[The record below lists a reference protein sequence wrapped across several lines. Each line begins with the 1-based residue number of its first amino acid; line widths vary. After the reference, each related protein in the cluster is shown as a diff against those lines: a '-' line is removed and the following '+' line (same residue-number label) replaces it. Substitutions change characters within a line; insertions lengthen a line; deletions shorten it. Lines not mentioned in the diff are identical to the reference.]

1 MAEYYLVR
9 HGKTEGN
16 LSGRYI
22 GTTDEPLCPEGIRA
36 LEDLRIPL
44 PEIVYCSPMKRCR
57 QSAELLWPEVPVTVV
72 PDLRECDFGR
82 FENKNYLEL
91 ADDPAYQAWIDSGG
105 TLPFPGG
112 ESMAVFKRRVLAAF
126 DRIQEEM
133 RQKRRRR
140 AGLLVHGG
148 TIMAILEQYGSPKRA
163 YFDWQ
168 VRNGEGYL
176 LNPEAHVTVKIEH
189 MVD

>member
-16 LSGRYI
+16 RSGRYI
-22 GTTDEPLCPEGIRA
+22 GITDEPLCPEGIRE
-36 LEDLRIPL
+36 LKKLQIPS

-57 QSAELLWPEVPVTVV
+57 QSAELLWPGVPVTVAA
-72 PDLRECDFGR
+72 DLRECDFGR

-105 TLPFPGG
+105 RMPFPGG
-112 ESMAVFKRRVLAAF
+112 ESMDAFKRRVLAAF

-133 RQKRRRR
+133 RQNRCQR

-168 VRNGEGYL
+168 VKNGEGYL
-176 LNPEAHVTVKIEH
+176 LDPEAHMTVKIE
-189 MVD
+189 